1 MKALRILVLDNGE
14 SSISL
19 IVDILKIDDYCVNI
33 CNDSDKFL
41 EAIYNDTFDLYLI
54 NIDGNSSGR
63 LKLIK
68 LLNEC
73 QDITMKMVVTSTSDN
88 IKQSFIHGCDEC
100 VIKSIDEDEIL
111 LRIKALIRRQ
121 YNVYSDVIYLKKNI
135 KYNIFD
141 KNLYKGDEQIAIG
154 EKPLQILEYLL
165 KFRDFF
171 ISSEDIE
178 RNIYPVNTEDKNS
191 VIRYH
196 IHKIRQVL
204 GENIIV
210 SNRTRGYKI
219 NIS

>member
-1 MKALRILVLDNGE
+1 MKALKILVLDNGQ

-19 IVDILKIDDYCVNI
+19 IIEILKRNHYFIDTCT
-33 CNDSDKFL
+33 DSDQFL

-54 NIDGNSSGR
+54 NIDENSSGR

-73 QDITMKMVVTSTSDN
+73 NDITMKMVVTSTSSD
-88 IKQSFIHGCDEC
+88 IKLSFIHGCDEC
-100 VIKSIDEDEIL
+100 VIRNIDEEEIL
-111 LRIKALIRRQ
+111 LRIRALIRRQ

-135 KYNIFD
+135 KYNIFN
-141 KNLYKGDEQIAIG
+141 KNLYKGDEEIIIG

-178 RNIYPVNTEDKNS
+178 RNIYPTNSEDKNN

-196 IHKIRQVL
+196 IHKIRRVL
-204 GENIIV
+204 GENIII